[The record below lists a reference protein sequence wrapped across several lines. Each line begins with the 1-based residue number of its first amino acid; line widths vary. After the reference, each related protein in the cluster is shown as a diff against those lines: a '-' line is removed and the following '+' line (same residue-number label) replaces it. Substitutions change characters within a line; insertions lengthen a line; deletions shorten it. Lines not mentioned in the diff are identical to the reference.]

1 MSQHVFRTTSLNG
14 DPVTVTLGYDR
25 PLDYV
30 FCLVQDPHGECL
42 YSNLADPD
50 AGTEQQSVDYF
61 RPVLVGLGIAVPS
74 QIFVE
79 VESDQ
84 LNAVGNRWVDHTV

>member
-1 MSQHVFRTTSLNG
+1 MSQHVFRATALNG

-30 FCLVQDPHGECL
+30 FCLVQDQHGEYL

-50 AGTEQQSVDYF
+50 AGTEQRHVDYF
-61 RPVLVGLGIAVPS
+61 RPVLAGLGVKLPES
-74 QIFVE
+74 MFVE
-79 VESDQ
+79 VKGDQ
-84 LNAVGNRWVDHTV
+84 TNAVGNRWVDHTV